1 MEGRIQE
8 ELVKQQ
14 TKIEEVDGVRVYT
27 AMPYAVLVQLTDNFF
42 SMMMAYMHAIVEKK
56 WPDKL
61 REELF
66 IKFCTDYHPK
76 VETLEKIRD
85 F

>member
-1 MEGRIQE
+1 MN
-8 ELVKQQ
+8 
-14 TKIEEVDGVRVYT
+14 GVRVYT

-42 SMMMAYMHAIVEKK
+42 SMMVAYMHAIVEKK